1 MDTEIATETRKATA
15 RQLEMQLKTTAQDL
29 HESRA
34 LSKQLLE
41 EREESEVELQKVINK
56 NSELRRELADND
68 VQLTD
73 ARGEVDRLQGTIDT
87 FNQCASTH
95 EVALARIT
103 QLEEELGAANEEL
116 NLFRKEREHYDAS
129 QLQNVYQELCK
140 CYSASFTYTEK
151 FTLKQCS
158 SDFEYHVIQSK
169 KDLDSEDESGS
180 LKTQKKTTKRKNASQ
195 IPKRDAG
202 WSLDRNVVEE
212 CASKS
217 KKIKP
222 KKTVK
227 KHASSVLITDT
238 LQDSDTDLDEED
250 KTKSTTTKSKKE
262 TPDCKPGWFSNW
274 GDEGHVEAQRR
285 ASAANSLSSVLIRRV
300 PGGYVRRTASL
311 TGDLFIDL
319 KLYNVVDIQNVPSE
333 ARWEKALV
341 NFKYRVDSVSDI
353 VDGINKILKRCKDD
367 FTDEGTFFPDKKSQ

>member
-1 MDTEIATETRKATA
+1 MTA
-15 RQLEMQLKTTAQDL
+15 
-29 HESRA
+29 H
-34 LSKQLLE
+34 
-41 EREESEVELQKVINK
+41 
-56 NSELRRELADND
+56 
-68 VQLTD
+68 
-73 ARGEVDRLQGTIDT
+73 
-87 FNQCASTH
+87 
-95 EVALARIT
+95 
-103 QLEEELGAANEEL
+103 
-116 NLFRKEREHYDAS
+116 
-129 QLQNVYQELCK
+129 
-140 CYSASFTYTEK
+140 ASFTYTEK

-353 VDGINKILKRCKDD
+353 VDGINKILNRCKDD

>member
-1 MDTEIATETRKATA
+1 M
-15 RQLEMQLKTTAQDL
+15 
-29 HESRA
+29 
-34 LSKQLLE
+34 
-41 EREESEVELQKVINK
+41 
-56 NSELRRELADND
+56 
-68 VQLTD
+68 
-73 ARGEVDRLQGTIDT
+73 
-87 FNQCASTH
+87 
-95 EVALARIT
+95 
-103 QLEEELGAANEEL
+103 
-116 NLFRKEREHYDAS
+116 
-129 QLQNVYQELCK
+129 
-140 CYSASFTYTEK
+140 
-151 FTLKQCS
+151 

-262 TPDCKPGWFSNW
+262 TPDCKPGWFS
-274 GDEGHVEAQRR
+274 
-285 ASAANSLSSVLIRRV
+285 
-300 PGGYVRRTASL
+300 T
-311 TGDLFIDL
+311 TG
-319 KLYNVVDIQNVPSE
+319 
-333 ARWEKALV
+333 
-341 NFKYRVDSVSDI
+341 
-353 VDGINKILKRCKDD
+353 
-367 FTDEGTFFPDKKSQ
+367 

>member
-1 MDTEIATETRKATA
+1 MDSGANPGISGTSTTVKSRSTE
-15 RQLEMQLKTTAQDL
+15 
-29 HESRA
+29 H
-34 LSKQLLE
+34 
-41 EREESEVELQKVINK
+41 N
-56 NSELRRELADND
+56 
-68 VQLTD
+68 
-73 ARGEVDRLQGTIDT
+73 
-87 FNQCASTH
+87 
-95 EVALARIT
+95 RI
-103 QLEEELGAANEEL
+103 
-116 NLFRKEREHYDAS
+116 LFFIFR
-129 QLQNVYQELCK
+129 
-140 CYSASFTYTEK
+140 
-151 FTLKQCS
+151 

-169 KDLDSEDESGS
+169 KDLDSEDEPGS

-353 VDGINKILKRCKDD
+353 VDRINKILKRCKDD

>member
-1 MDTEIATETRKATA
+1 MA
-15 RQLEMQLKTTAQDL
+15 LKLKQFGV
-29 HESRA
+29 
-34 LSKQLLE
+34 LSIPLLGIQTFVLLIKPLAY
-41 EREESEVELQKVINK
+41 SFPLLFSNK
-56 NSELRRELADND
+56 
-68 VQLTD
+68 
-73 ARGEVDRLQGTIDT
+73 
-87 FNQCASTH
+87 
-95 EVALARIT
+95 
-103 QLEEELGAANEEL
+103 
-116 NLFRKEREHYDAS
+116 
-129 QLQNVYQELCK
+129 CK

-238 LQDSDTDLDEED
+238 LQDSDTDFDEED